1 MSDVTIWHY
10 NRCSKSRKTL
20 AMLEERDLD
29 IEIRAYLDDPPTVER
44 LDEVL
49 SQLDME
55 PREFMRTKE
64 DAYRQAGLDDESL
77 DRDALLAAMVEHP
90 KLIERPVVIYGDR
103 VALGRP
109 PENILDLFD

>member
-10 NRCSKSRKTL
+10 NRCSKSRQTL
-20 AMLEERDLD
+20 ALLEQRDLD
-29 IEIRAYLDDPPTVER
+29 IEIREYLEDTPSADE

-49 SQLDME
+49 SKLGME

-64 DAYRQAGLDDESL
+64 KAYKESGLDDESL
-77 DRDALLAAMVEHP
+77 SRQELIEAMVAHP
-90 KLIERPVVIYGDR
+90 KLIQRPVVIRGDQ

-109 PENILDLFD
+109 PEAVTEIL